1 MNFILA
7 GHGNIAVEM
16 KNSIEMIAGEYPNV
30 YAITFQLGDGIETLK
45 DKYLNIINQSTEQ
58 PFIIITDIFSGSPY
72 NAAAMLAMQLGNIEV
87 ISGLSLPLCLAL
99 LHLDYSSISFEE
111 TFEQLNDIKSD
122 FIKSFKKISKDI
134 AKEEEF

>member
-30 YAITFQLGDGIETLK
+30 RAITFQLGDGIETLK
-45 DKYLNIINQSTEQ
+45 DKYLKIINQSTEQ

-72 NAAAMLAMQLGNIEV
+72 NAAAMLAMQSENIEV

-99 LHLDYSSISFEE
+99 LHLDYSSISLEE
-111 TFEQLNDIKSD
+111 TFEQLNDMKSD
-122 FIKSFKKISKDI
+122 FIKSFKKIAKNI
-134 AKEEEF
+134 AEEEEL

>member
-30 YAITFQLGDGIETLK
+30 RAITFQLGDGIETLK
-45 DKYLNIINQSTEQ
+45 DKYLKIINQATEQ

-72 NAAAMLAMQLGNIEV
+72 NAAAMLAMQSENIEV

-99 LHLDYSSISFEE
+99 LHLDYSSISLEE
-111 TFEQLNDIKSD
+111 TFEQLNDMKSD
-122 FIKSFKKISKDI
+122 FIKSFKKIAKNI
-134 AKEEEF
+134 AEEEEL

>member
-16 KNSIEMIAGEYPNV
+16 KNSIEMIAGKYPNV
-30 YAITFQLGDGIETLK
+30 KAITFQLGDGVETLK
-45 DKYLNIINQSTEQ
+45 DKYLKIINQSTEQ
-58 PFIIITDIFSGSPY
+58 SFIIITDIFSGSPY

-99 LHLDYSSISFEE
+99 LHLDYSSINFEE
-111 TFEQLNDIKSD
+111 AFEQLNDIKSD

-134 AKEEEF
+134 AEEEEF

>member
-30 YAITFQLGDGIETLK
+30 RAITFQLGDGIETLK
-45 DKYLNIINQSTEQ
+45 DKYLKIINQSTEQ

-72 NAAAMLAMQLGNIEV
+72 NAAAMLAMQSENIEV

-99 LHLDYSSISFEE
+99 LHLDYSSISLEE
-111 TFEQLNDIKSD
+111 TFEQLNDMKSD
-122 FIKSFKKISKDI
+122 FIKSFKKIVKNI
-134 AKEEEF
+134 AEEEEL